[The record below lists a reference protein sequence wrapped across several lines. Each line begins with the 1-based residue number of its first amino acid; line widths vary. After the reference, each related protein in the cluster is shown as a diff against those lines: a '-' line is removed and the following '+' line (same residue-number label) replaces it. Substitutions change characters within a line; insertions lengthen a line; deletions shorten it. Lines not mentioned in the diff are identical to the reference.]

1 MRLRT
6 SRPDRPGCARVRHG
20 RGFRYLDREGRPVR
34 DAAEVARLRSL
45 VIPPAWTDV
54 WICPWPNGHIQAMG
68 TDAAGRRQYL
78 YHERFRAQQEES
90 KHEHVLDVATK
101 LPRLRQGVAADLG
114 GRGLSRDR
122 VLACTARLLDLGFFR
137 VGGVA
142 YRRDH
147 QSYGLTTLLR
157 EHVACGRGEVRFSYP
172 GKSGQ
177 SQLRALADPAAYGVV
192 RALLR
197 RRGAG
202 GQLFVY
208 WQGRSWHEVR
218 AGDVN
223 DYLRDRAGTDITAKD
238 FRTWHAT
245 VLAAVALAVSAEVA
259 EAGPT
264 RRARAVSRAVREVSG
279 YLGNTPAVC
288 RASYINPRLFELFE
302 DGVTIGPALGRLGSG
317 VDRGCPATHG
327 EVEAAVLRLLRRGG
341 RSGGA
346 GQPPSAA
353 V

>member
-6 SRPDRPGCARVRHG
+6 SRPDRPGYARVRHG
-20 RGFRYLDREGRPVR
+20 RGFRYLDLEGNALQ
-34 DAAEVARLRSL
+34 DAAEIARLRSL
-45 VIPPAWTDV
+45 AIPPAWTDV
-54 WICPWPNGHIQAMG
+54 WICPWPGGHIQAMG

-78 YHERFRAQQEES
+78 YHDRFRAQQEES

-101 LPRLRQGVAADLG
+101 LPRLRQGITADLD
-114 GRGLSRDR
+114 GRGLTRER

-137 VGGVA
+137 VGGAA

-157 EHVACGRGEVRFSYP
+157 EHATCRRGEVCFSYP

-177 SQLRALADPAAYGVV
+177 SQTRALVDPAAYDVV

-197 RRGAG
+197 RADAE

-208 WQGRSWHEVR
+208 RQGRFWHDVR

-223 DYLRDRAGTDITAKD
+223 DYLHDRAGADITAKD

-245 VLAAVALAVSAEVA
+245 VLAAVALAVSVDVA
-259 EAGPT
+259 GASRT
-264 RRARAVSRAVREVSG
+264 QRARAETRAVREVSG

-302 DGVTIGPALGRLGSG
+302 DGITIRPALDRLGIG
-317 VDRGCPATHG
+317 VDQGHPATHG
-327 EVEAAVLRLLRRGG
+327 EVEAAVLQLL
-341 RSGGA
+341 S
-346 GQPPSAA
+346 
-353 V
+353 